1 MDVTEADKPTTQPI
15 QLKRLGSS
23 PGRVARVVDVNLQDP
38 DEVITNQGKFLARD
52 ELHAHILVFGLGHMT
67 GNAVPANLITVFTSH
82 VTLINIVTF
91 HAPLGK

>member
-1 MDVTEADKPTTQPI
+1 MWGGRTVV
-15 QLKRLGSS
+15 GS
-23 PGRVARVVDVNLQDP
+23 LQDP
-38 DEVITNQGKFLARD
+38 DEVITNQGKFLAPD
-52 ELHAHILVFGLGHMT
+52 ELHLHMLIFSLGHMT